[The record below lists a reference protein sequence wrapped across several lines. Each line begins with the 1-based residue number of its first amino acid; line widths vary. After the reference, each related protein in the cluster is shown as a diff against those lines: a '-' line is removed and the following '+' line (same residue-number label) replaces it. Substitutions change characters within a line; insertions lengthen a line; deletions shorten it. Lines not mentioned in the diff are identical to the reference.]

1 MGKIKNYY
9 PYDCEDLDRNYI
21 IKLGEHKEDTTTT
34 TTTTTIPTYTLN
46 QSEIAEIDEALD
58 KAIADEDLMPQ
69 LRSRY
74 FIGFVGEKLMEKFLG
89 LKFCDLT
96 FDKPTAYY
104 NHHDIPDLGIGI
116 KTILSLKGGTEG
128 FWMNALDL
136 TTQQLI
142 AYISYNHAKM
152 CWVLDKVEKAC
163 SYERISDSTGYD
175 GRVLVVP
182 TVRTTLYQ
190 APVYAPKRLF

>member
-9 PYDCEDLDRNYI
+9 SYDCEDLNRNYT

-34 TTTTTIPTYTLN
+34 TTTTTTLTFTLTKP
-46 QSEIAEIDEALD
+46 EIAEIDKALD
-58 KAIADEDLMPQ
+58 TAIEAEDLLPQ

-96 FDKPTAYY
+96 FDQSPIYY
-104 NHHDIPDLGIGI
+104 NHHDVPELGIGI
-116 KTILSLKGGTEG
+116 KTILNLKGGTKG

-142 AYISYNHAKM
+142 AYVSYNHAEM
-152 CWVLDKVEKAC
+152 CWVLDKVEKVC
-163 SYERISDSTGYD
+163 NYERISDNTVYD
-175 GRVLVVP
+175 GRIFVIP
-182 TVRTTLYQ
+182 KDCEILYEAH
-190 APVYAPKRLF
+190 APNRLF

>member
-1 MGKIKNYY
+1 MTKIKNYY
-9 PYDCEDLDRNYI
+9 PYDYTEELNRNYI
-21 IKLGEHKEDTTTT
+21 IKLGEHKKDTTTT
-34 TTTTTIPTYTLN
+34 TAPTPTYTLN

-58 KAIADEDLMPQ
+58 KAIEAEDLMPQ

-104 NHHDIPDLGIGI
+104 NHHDIPELGIGI

-152 CWVLDKVEKAC
+152 CWVLDKVEKVC
-163 SYERISDSTGYD
+163 NYERISDSTGYD
-175 GRVLVVP
+175 GRVFVIP
-182 TVRTTLYQ
+182 KDHEILYE
-190 APVYAPKRLF
+190 APAPKRLF